1 MSGQGPSGGRSP
13 SGQGAGALE
22 GASSNG
28 HHHPYRLHR
37 QSRPGGAGRPG
48 GPAHRS
54 ICRFIRRSIRWLVA
68 LGFRHPWRY
77 AAIWAAVVASGNLG
91 LRVLLTD
98 QPMSVAVLSAALTG
112 VVLFLATGLLI
123 RWRVRALPRQ
133 RAGTGRLDE
142 DPPGPGSDRRNR

>member
-1 MSGQGPSGGRSP
+1 MSGQRSSGGRSP

-22 GASSNG
+22 GASSHG

-37 QSRPGGAGRPG
+37 QGRPG
-48 GPAHRS
+48 GPARRS
-54 ICRFIRRSIRWLVA
+54 ICRSIRRSIRWLVA

-91 LRVLLTD
+91 LRVLPT
-98 QPMSVAVLSAALTG
+98 VLSAALTG
-112 VVLFLATGLLI
+112 VVLFLAMGLLI
-123 RWRVRALPRQ
+123 RWRVRVLPRQ

-142 DPPGPGSDRRNR
+142 DPPGPGSDRRSR